1 MKTIKTIL
9 FIFLSCVTLTLQAQ
23 KIGLVLDSYVSD
35 RWYLDKKLIA
45 EKIKSLG
52 GECIVE
58 VANGDAAEQVNISRK
73 LIKQGVKVLI
83 VVAVDA
89 VKSAEIVAIAKEA
102 HVPVIS
108 YDRLI
113 MSNDIALYISYNN
126 TKVGELQAQYM
137 LDRFPNGK
145 YVLLNGPVSDNN
157 AVQIRN
163 GHLKVLQPSISN
175 GKIKLLADFILSEWG
190 EIEALMKMDEFF
202 SSSEEKPEVV
212 IAANDALAD
221 GTIQALPPDLD
232 RKIAMTGQDAD
243 LSAVR
248 YIISGKQTM
257 TIYKPIKPLAY
268 MAAELALKLAK
279 GGDAGGK
286 TKFQS
291 GGISVD
297 AIFLDPIVVNK
308 ANYNETV
315 VKDGHVKASELI
327 LRQN

>member
-1 MKTIKTIL
+1 MKTIKTMLI
-9 FIFLSCVTLTLQAQ
+9 IFLSCVTLTLQAQ

-45 EKIKSLG
+45 EKIKALG

-89 VKSAEIVAIAKEA
+89 IKSAEIVAIAKEA

-137 LDRFPNGK
+137 LDRFPTGK

-163 GHLKVLQPSISN
+163 GQLKVLQPSIGN
-175 GKIKLLADFILSEWG
+175 GKIKLLGDFILSEWG

-202 SSSEEKPEVV
+202 SSSEEK
-212 IAANDALAD
+212 
-221 GTIQALPPDLD
+221 Q
-232 RKIAMTGQDAD
+232 R
-243 LSAVR
+243 
-248 YIISGKQTM
+248 
-257 TIYKPIKPLAY
+257 
-268 MAAELALKLAK
+268 
-279 GGDAGGK
+279 
-286 TKFQS
+286 
-291 GGISVD
+291 
-297 AIFLDPIVVNK
+297 
-308 ANYNETV
+308 
-315 VKDGHVKASELI
+315 
-327 LRQN
+327 

>member
-9 FIFLSCVTLTLQAQ
+9 IIFLSCITLVLPAQ

-35 RWYLDKKLIA
+35 RWYLDKKLIM
-45 EKIKSLG
+45 EKVKELG
-52 GECIVE
+52 GECIVQ
-58 VANGDAAEQVNISRK
+58 VANGDPTEQVNISKK
-73 LIKQGVKVLI
+73 LIQQGVKVLI

-89 VKSAEIVAIAKEA
+89 VKSAEIVAIAKAA

-113 MSNDIALYISYNN
+113 MSSDIALYLSYNN
-126 TKVGELQAQYM
+126 TKVGEQQAQYM
-137 LDRFPNGK
+137 LDRFPTGK

-163 GHLKVLQPSISN
+163 GQLKILQPHINN
-175 GKIKLLADFILSEWG
+175 GKIKLLGDFILDDWG
-190 EIEALMKMDEFF
+190 EIGALMKMDEFF
-202 SSSEEKPEVV
+202 YSSEEKPEVI

-221 GTIQALPPDLD
+221 GTIQALPPDLE
-232 RKIAMTGQDAD
+232 RKIVITGQDAD

-248 YIISGKQTM
+248 HIISGKQTM

-279 GGDAGGK
+279 GGEAKGK

-291 GGISVD
+291 GGITVD
-297 AIFLDPIVVNK
+297 AIFLEPIVVNK
-308 ANYNETV
+308 TNYNETV

-327 LRQN
+327 IRQN

>member
-1 MKTIKTIL
+1 MKTIKTI
-9 FIFLSCVTLTLQAQ
+9 FIIFLSCATLTLHAQ

-89 VKSAEIVAIAKEA
+89 VKSAEIVAIAKA
-102 HVPVIS
+102 ANVPVIS

-113 MSNDIALYISYNN
+113 MSNDIALYLSYNN

-137 LDRFPNGK
+137 LDRIPTGK
-145 YVLLNGPVSDNN
+145 YVLLNGPISDNN

-163 GHLKVLQPSISN
+163 GQLKVLQPHISN
-175 GKIKLLADFILSEWG
+175 GKIKLLGDFILNDWG

-221 GTIQALPPDLD
+221 GTIQALPQDLV
-232 RKIAMTGQDAD
+232 RKIAITGQDAD

-248 YIISGKQTM
+248 HIISGKQSM

-279 GGDAGGK
+279 GGEAIGK

-291 GGISVD
+291 GSISVD
-297 AIFLDPIVVNK
+297 ALFLEPIVVNK
-308 ANYNETV
+308 INYNETV

-327 LRQN
+327 VR